1 MVCADALWRLQNGR
15 RHVASSHFGR
25 PLAVWIYSGLL
36 ALIGIVLIAGG
47 TRLLSFGGSS
57 YYLIAGLLTTASG
70 WLTWRG
76 KRLGA
81 WLYGVLLV
89 LTADWASE
97 VPLPDQIMAG
107 RLDVEQMA
115 EALKDLC
122 PCNGK
127 YSCDDACTAKAAR
140 R

>member
-1 MVCADALWRLQNGR
+1 MDVVTSPARI
-15 RHVASSHFGR
+15 SGR

-47 TRLLSFGGSS
+47 TRLLSLGGSS

-89 LTADWASE
+89 SPPT
-97 VPLPDQIMAG
+97 G
-107 RLDVEQMA
+107 RA
-115 EALKDLC
+115 RC
-122 PCNGK
+122 PCRIRSWPAGWTW
-127 YSCDDACTAKAAR
+127 SSWPR
-140 R
+140 H